1 MDTERARIENEL
13 LDLFAT
19 TTQISRDKLARD
31 VLLADVGVD
40 SLSTVEL
47 IFAIE
52 EKYNI
57 SIPFNANDRAGA
69 DSRAFSTVGNVLDA
83 VTELILA
90 KAPAGAEQPVPVLA
104 NAAAG
109 AEHSAPIAE

>member
-31 VLLADVGVD
+31 ALLADVGVD
-40 SLSTVEL
+40 SLSVVEL

-52 EKYNI
+52 EKYDI
-57 SIPFNANDRAGA
+57 SVPFNANDRAGS
-69 DSRAFSTVGNVLDA
+69 DNRAFSTVGHVLDA
-83 VTELILA
+83 VTELILTKAQAPA
-90 KAPAGAEQPVPVLA
+90 KAQVPA
-104 NAAAG
+104 
-109 AEHSAPIAE
+109 